1 MSEGRLKIER
11 LISLTDRL
19 AGILG
24 EDVAA
29 LESGKARALQSTEAS
44 FQQLMHIYVRE
55 AQGVNAAVAK
65 SAPPELRDKLAQSA
79 RRMNELLARHQRLVA
94 RVRNASEGMIQAIA
108 KEVERRQI
116 SQRSYARVP
125 NGRRQSP
132 GAMVYNSVV

>member
-1 MSEGRLKIER
+1 MNGARVRIER

-19 AGILG
+19 AGMLC

-29 LESGKARALQSTEAS
+29 LERGNARALQSTEAS

-55 AQGVNAAVAK
+55 AAGVNAAVAK
-65 SAPPELRDKLAQSA
+65 SAPPELRDKLANSA

-108 KEVERRQI
+108 REVERRRV
-116 SQRSYARVP
+116 SQRSYAPTAPIRP
-125 NGRRQSP
+125 QSS
-132 GAMVYNSVV
+132 GAMIYNSVI